1 MTFDDVGAP
10 NKKLYW
16 LNFFGS
22 WQLIWAP
29 LLRKNA
35 GQNCCHVRSGVLTS
49 KNWLQ
54 GSCLTESSGKTI
66 VTSDFMHFM
75 LVIGA
80 RVKYDN
86 GGSHVAKDLITLF
99 DTRI

>member
-10 NKKLYW
+10 NKKLFW

-35 GQNCCHVRSGVLTS
+35 GQNCCHVGSGVLTS
-49 KNWLQ
+49 KI
-54 GSCLTESSGKTI
+54 GCKVCLTESSGKTI

-80 RVKYDN
+80 RVKDDN
-86 GGSHVAKDLITLF
+86 GGSHVEKDLITLF